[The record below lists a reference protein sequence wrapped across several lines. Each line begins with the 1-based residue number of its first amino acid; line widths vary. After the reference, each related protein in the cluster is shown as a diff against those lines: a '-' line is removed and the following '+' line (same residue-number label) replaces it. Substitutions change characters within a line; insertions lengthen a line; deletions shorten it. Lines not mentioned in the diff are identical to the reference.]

1 MPSREPLGALQIDSA
16 VAAALVRLGLC
27 RPGDAP
33 RVTPLAGGVSSD
45 IMRVELPGGPICVKR
60 ALAKLKVNA
69 DWFAPV
75 ERNAAEAAYMR
86 YVSRIVPHAAPRLL
100 GEDRAAGLFAMEYL
114 APEQY
119 PVWKAQLRDGAIS
132 TDTACAVADV
142 LGRVHAASARDPL
155 VPHGFAN
162 HATFHAIRLE
172 PYLLA
177 TAQRHPNCAIAL
189 QALADHTAATRRV
202 LVHGDVSP
210 KNILIGARGPVLLD
224 AECAT
229 FGDPAFDVAFCLNHL
244 LLKCLWRPQH
254 ARSYLAC
261 FDAFVAAY
269 LALVDWEPVA
279 QMEARAARLL
289 PGLLLA
295 RVDGKSPVEYVTGET
310 DKNRVRRTA
319 AALLLR
325 PAARLAD
332 VGAAWA
338 AEIDA

>member
-16 VAAALVRLGLC
+16 VAAALARLGLC

-86 YVSRIVPHAAPRLL
+86 YVSRIVPHAVPRLL

-142 LGRVHAASARDPL
+142 LAGTKMVAEGIRTTEAALALAARYGVELPIAAQ
-155 VPHGFAN
+155 VG
-162 HATFHAIRLE
+162 E
-172 PYLLA
+172 LLA
-177 TAQRHPNCAIAL
+177 GRTDPNTALCDL
-189 QALADHTAATRRV
+189 ML
-202 LVHGDVSP
+202 
-210 KNILIGARGPVLLD
+210 
-224 AECAT
+224 
-229 FGDPAFDVAFCLNHL
+229 
-244 LLKCLWRPQH
+244 RPQ
-254 ARSYLAC
+254 
-261 FDAFVAAY
+261 
-269 LALVDWEPVA
+269 
-279 QMEARAARLL
+279 RAEN
-289 PGLLLA
+289 G
-295 RVDGKSPVEYVTGET
+295 
-310 DKNRVRRTA
+310 
-319 AALLLR
+319 
-325 PAARLAD
+325 
-332 VGAAWA
+332 
-338 AEIDA
+338 